1 MAAVVIC
8 RPTSVAVL
16 CNLSDGLIIG
26 VDSAVTVGDAG
37 GIRKVF
43 DDGEKL
49 FQLADKIGV
58 ATYGLGGL
66 EGRSIGSF
74 IREFEL
80 THPGAGQLPIG
91 EVVEQL
97 RAFFMNVYTRFAE
110 ALFGVP
116 FDQIPEEQKGTLGII
131 VGGFSP
137 NEFLSEAWEIKIP
150 QHSQPNSAYRVCDR
164 GSFLVAWFATFN
176 PIERYLYGYDRG
188 LLAETSAYI
197 EGLLGRPLTPEEI
210 QQYGPIRE
218 KYAYNIMV
226 DSMPI
231 QTGIEYVRFLVQ
243 LVIQHYRFTSTHPV
257 VGGRAKLG
265 VVTYKQANFR
275 LLE

>member
-1 MAAVVIC
+1 M
-8 RPTSVAVL
+8 SVAVL

-26 VDSAVTVGDAG
+26 VDSAITVADAG

-49 FQLADKIGV
+49 FQLAAKIGV

-80 THPGAGQLPIG
+80 THPDIGNLPIQ

-97 RAFFMNVYTRFAE
+97 RVFFMGVYVRFAE
-110 ALFGVP
+110 ALYGMP
-116 FDQIPEEQKGTLGII
+116 FDQIAADQKGTLGIL

-137 NEFLSEAWEIKIP
+137 NEFLSEAWEIQLP
-150 QHSQPNSAYRVCDR
+150 LHAAANSARRVCAP
-164 GSFLVAWFATFN
+164 GEFLVAWFATFG
-176 PIERYLYGYDRG
+176 PIERYLYGMDRN
-188 LLAETSAYI
+188 LLVETSAYV
-197 EGLLGRPLTPEEI
+197 EGLLGRAMTQEEI
-210 QQYGPIRE
+210 DAYAPIRD
-218 KYAYNIMV
+218 KYAYRIML

-231 QTGIEYVRFLVQ
+231 QTGIDYVRFLVQ

-265 VVTYKQANFR
+265 VVTYKQESFR

>member
-1 MAAVVIC
+1 M
-8 RPTSVAVL
+8 SVAVL
-16 CNLSDGLIIG
+16 CNLSDGLIVG
-26 VDSAVTVGDAG
+26 VDSAVTVADAS

-43 DDGEKL
+43 DEGEKL
-49 FQLADKIGV
+49 FQLAAKIGV

-80 THPGAGQLPIG
+80 AHPNIGELPIG

-97 RAFFMNVYTRFAE
+97 RTFFMGVYVRFAE
-110 ALFGVP
+110 GLFGMP
-116 FDQIPEEQKGTLGII
+116 FDQIPAEQKGVLGII

-137 NEFLSEAWEIKIP
+137 NEFLSEAWEIQIP
-150 QHSQPNSAYRVCDR
+150 LHATPNSARQVCAR
-164 GSFLVAWFATFN
+164 GTFLVAWFATFA
-176 PIERYLYGYDRG
+176 PIERYLCGMDRD
-188 LLAETSAYI
+188 LLVETSNFI
-197 EGLLGRPLTPEEI
+197 EGLLGRPLTQEEI
-210 QQYGPIRE
+210 NAYVPIRD
-218 KYAYNIMV
+218 KYAYRIML

-243 LVIQHYRFTSTHPV
+243 LVIQHYHFTSTHPV

-265 VVTYKQANFR
+265 VVTYKEENFR

>member
-1 MAAVVIC
+1 M
-8 RPTSVAVL
+8 SVAVL

-26 VDSAVTVGDAG
+26 VDSAVTVADAE

-80 THPGAGQLPIG
+80 AHPGLGDLPIR
-91 EVVEQL
+91 EVAEQL
-97 RAFFMNVYTRFAE
+97 RAFFMGVYVRFAE
-110 ALFGVP
+110 TLFGSP
-116 FDQIPEEQKGTLGII
+116 FDQIPQAQKGTLGII

-137 NEFLSEAWEIKIP
+137 HEFLSEAWEIQLP
-150 QHSQPNSAYRVCDR
+150 LHAQPNSARQVCGP
-164 GSFLVAWFATFN
+164 GSFLVAWFATFA
-176 PIERYLYGYDRG
+176 PIERYLFGFDRG
-188 LLAETSAYI
+188 LLGETSVFVEQA
-197 EGLLGRPLTPEEI
+197 LGRPFTPEELAT
-210 QQYGPIRE
+210 YESIRE
-218 KYAYNIMV
+218 KYMYRIML

-231 QTGIEYVRFLVQ
+231 KTGIEYVRFLVQ

-265 VVTYKQANFR
+265 VVTYKQENFQ

>member
-1 MAAVVIC
+1 M
-8 RPTSVAVL
+8 SVAVL

-26 VDSAVTVGDAG
+26 VDSAVTVADAD

-80 THPGAGQLPIG
+80 SHPDVGQLPLR
-91 EVVEQL
+91 EVVEQI
-97 RAFFMNVYTRFAE
+97 RTFFTSVYIRFAE
-110 ALFGVP
+110 RLFGIP
-116 FDQIPEEQKGTLGII
+116 FDQIPAVQKGTLGII

-137 NEFLSEAWEIKIP
+137 NEFLSEAWEIQIP
-150 QHSQPNSAYRVCDR
+150 LHAEPNSARQVCGP
-164 GSFLVAWFATFN
+164 GSFLVAWFATFA
-176 PIERYLYGYDRG
+176 PIERYLYGIDRG
-188 LLAETSAYI
+188 LLVETSAFI
-197 EGLLGRPLTPEEI
+197 EQVLGRALTQEEVDR
-210 QQYGPIRE
+210 YEPIRN
-218 KYAYNIMV
+218 KYAYSIML

-243 LVIQHYRFTSTHPV
+243 LVIQHYHFTSTHPV

-265 VVTYKQANFR
+265 VVTYKEENFR